1 MVTLKGIEEWRSE
14 GNKRPLGCYGYVRDR
29 EFKRERFLV
38 FVDLP
43 IIQEQ
48 FEIALVI
55 VMKHTIQL
63 HSTMSLVIEMVFI
76 MGITKYH
83 FIAVSYRRLPTMDHH
98 RFDQRS
104 SNIQLFYP
112 SHMNPI
118 LTVMIVLLFQILC
131 NQSHDASHCGCG
143 HRSSLHFY
151 HAIVIVAVRPTI
163 PSAQRFGR
171 E

>member
-14 GNKRPLGCYGYVRDR
+14 GNKRPLGCYGYVRNR

-76 MGITKYH
+76 MGITFH
-83 FIAVSYRRLPTMDHH
+83 EFIAVSYRRLPTMDHH

-104 SNIQLFYP
+104 SHIQLFYP
-112 SHMNPI
+112 SFLNPI

-143 HRSSLHFY
+143 HRSSLHCY